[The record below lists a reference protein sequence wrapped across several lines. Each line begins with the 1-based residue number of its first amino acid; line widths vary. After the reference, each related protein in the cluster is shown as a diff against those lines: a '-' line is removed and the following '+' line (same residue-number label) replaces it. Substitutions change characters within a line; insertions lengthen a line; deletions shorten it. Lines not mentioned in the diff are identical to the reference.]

1 MTKEQKF
8 KLIALIGAAT
18 AILGL
23 FLPLGSTFFG
33 NYSYYTIVSNFG
45 DGGEVFFLMWLPIL
59 LVVATVIALLA
70 EAKGKLACVMSMGT
84 AIVYFIIEFYWLSN
98 EPDMFSLTVVS
109 LAGVIAM
116 VAGADGM
123 YRIKKDR

>member
-1 MTKEQKF
+1 MTKEKKF

-18 AILGL
+18 AIVGL

-33 NYSYYTIVSNFG
+33 SYSYYSILSNFG
-45 DGGEVFFLMWLPIL
+45 DAGEIFLLMWLPVL
-59 LVVATVIALLA
+59 LVAATVIALLA
-70 EAKGKLACVMSMGT
+70 GAKGKLACVMSMGT
-84 AIVYFIIEFYWLSN
+84 AIVYFIIEFYWLSD

-116 VAGADGM
+116 VVGADGM